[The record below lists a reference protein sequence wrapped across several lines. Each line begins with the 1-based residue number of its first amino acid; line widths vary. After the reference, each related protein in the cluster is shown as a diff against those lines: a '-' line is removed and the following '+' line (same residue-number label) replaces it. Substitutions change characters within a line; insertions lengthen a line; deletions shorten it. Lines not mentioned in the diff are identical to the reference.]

1 MAAWRIGERAM
12 SETSEDRP
20 LLEARGIVKRFGGI
34 EALRGASF
42 SIRPAEVVALMG
54 DNGAGKTTLVKA
66 MCGVLRPDEGEL
78 LFEGAPVHFASA
90 KEAQAYGIET
100 VYQDL
105 AMAPDLDASANM
117 FLGREMV
124 RAGMLGRLGFLDT
137 KLMRQRTEEA
147 LASMRVTLKSMTA
160 PIATLSGG
168 QRQSIAVVRAVT
180 WADKLV
186 IMDEPTAALG
196 VAQTQAVLDLIRRVK
211 ASGRA
216 VIIISHNVPDVM
228 AVADRVEV
236 LRHGRRTARFA
247 GSGMTME
254 GIVGAITGAVVT
266 ESLS

>member
-1 MAAWRIGERAM
+1 V
-12 SETSEDRP
+12 SEAP
-20 LLEARGIVKRFGGI
+20 LLEARSIVKRFGGI

-42 SIRPAEVVALMG
+42 SIARGEVVALMG
-54 DNGAGKTTLVKA
+54 DNGAGKSTLVKT
-66 MCGVLRPDEGEL
+66 MCGVHRPDEGEL
-78 LFEGAPVHFASA
+78 LFEGRPVRFDSPKA
-90 KEAQAYGIET
+90 AQAVGMEI

-117 FLGREMV
+117 FLGRELT
-124 RAGMLGRLGFLDT
+124 RAGFAGRLGFLDKKT
-137 KLMRQRTEEA
+137 MRERTREA
-147 LASMRVTLKSMTA
+147 LAAMQVQLKSIDA

-196 VAQTQAVLDLIRRVK
+196 VAQTRAVLELIGRVK

-236 LRHGRRTARFA
+236 FRLGRRTARF
-247 GSGMTME
+247 SREKMTTE
-254 GIVGAITGAVVT
+254 NIVGAITGAIAT
-266 ESLS
+266 EEPKP

>member
-1 MAAWRIGERAM
+1 MTI
-12 SETSEDRP
+12 SP

-34 EALRGASF
+34 EALKGASF
-42 SIRPAEVVALMG
+42 SIAPGEVVALMG
-54 DNGAGKTTLVKA
+54 DNGAGKSTLVKT
-66 MCGVLRPDEGEL
+66 MCGVHQPDGGEL
-78 LFEGAPVHFASA
+78 LFEGKPVHFGSP
-90 KEAQAYGIET
+90 KDAQALGMEI

-105 AMAPDLDASANM
+105 AMAPDLDAAANM
-117 FLGREMV
+117 FLGRELT
-124 RAGMLGRLGFLDT
+124 RKGLPGRFGFLDR
-137 KLMRQRTEEA
+137 KVMRERTRAA
-147 LASMRVTLKSMTA
+147 LASMQVQLKSLEA

-196 VAQTQAVLDLIRRVK
+196 VAQTRAVLELIGRVK

-236 LRHGRRTARFA
+236 FRLGRRTARF
-247 GSGMTME
+247 SRSEMTTE
-254 GIVGAITGAVVT
+254 KIVGAITGAITT
-266 ESLS
+266 EVSPA